1 MAKQSDIPKAYSP
14 DWLEKMD
21 GRTRFAQVVQQRYQD
36 LTADMGGL
44 DSLSYQ
50 QRSLAKRIVH
60 LEALIEQQE
69 AALSRGEDIDPGR
82 LSNTTNTLI
91 GLLKAV
97 GLDRKARDVP
107 SLQDYLKARQATA

>member
-1 MAKQSDIPKAYSP
+1 MAKQPDIPKAYSP
-14 DWLEKMD
+14 DWLERMD
-21 GRTRFAQVVQQRYQD
+21 GRTRFAQIVQQRYQD

-44 DSLSYQ
+44 DALSYQ

-69 AALSRGEDIDPGR
+69 AALAKGEDIDAGR
-82 LSNTTNTLI
+82 LTNTTNTLI

-97 GLDRKARDVP
+97 GLNRQSREISLADVINR
-107 SLQDYLKARQATA
+107 RQSQ